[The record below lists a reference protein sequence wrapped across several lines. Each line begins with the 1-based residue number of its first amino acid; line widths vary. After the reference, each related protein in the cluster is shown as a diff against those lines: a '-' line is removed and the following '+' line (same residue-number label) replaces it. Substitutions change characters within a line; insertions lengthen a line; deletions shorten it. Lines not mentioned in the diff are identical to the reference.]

1 MVCLTVAGEM
11 VYGLAF
17 HVPRYFK
24 PTLLPALG
32 ISNAQLGDSF
42 ALYGILAML
51 SYVPSGLLADRF
63 GARSLM
69 SLSLVAT
76 GAGGLYFATL
86 PGWTGL
92 SMLYAYW
99 GVTTVALMWGA
110 LIRATREWGGRSEQG
125 RGFGLLDGGRGLV
138 AALAA
143 SGGVSLLGLGLGQ
156 DPAGATE
163 AARASALRGVILY
176 YSFATFGAAVL
187 VHLWTPEA
195 SRPARTQQ
203 PQPPKTLQVVR
214 MRAVW
219 LQAGIVVCAYCGY
232 KAFDNYSL
240 YGHEVLNMDEAEAAG
255 FAAAAAYLR
264 PVAAIGAGYVGDRL
278 GVAGSTMALFATLA
292 GCWTLL
298 GSPTGAL
305 AGASL
310 TYGALLTSIAGA
322 FGLRGLYFAL
332 LEDTR
337 VPHSVT
343 GTAVGLISLLG
354 YTPDIFFG
362 PVTGRILDATPGAGG
377 HRQCFLLLAAIGVAG
392 LMATAALRRSIPETR
407 CRAQDERPLSN

>member
-11 VYGLAF
+11 VFGLAF
-17 HVPRYFK
+17 HVPRYFR
-24 PTLLPALG
+24 PTLLAALG

-42 ALYGILAML
+42 ALYGILAMV
-51 SYVPSGLLADRF
+51 SYFPSGLLADRF

-86 PGWTGL
+86 PGWAGL
-92 SMLYAYW
+92 SALYAFW

-110 LIRATREWGGRSEQG
+110 LIRATREWGGRTEQG

-143 SGGVSLLGLGLGQ
+143 SGGVGLLSLGLGQ
-156 DPAGATE
+156 DPAGAASE

-176 YSFATFGAAVL
+176 YSCATFGAAAL

-195 SRPARTQQ
+195 ARLARTQQ
-203 PQPPKTLQVVR
+203 LRPPKALQVVS
-214 MRAVW
+214 MPAVW

-240 YGHEVLNMDEAEAAG
+240 YGHEVLNMNEAEAAG

-264 PVAAIGAGYVGDRL
+264 PVAAIGAGYAGDRL
-278 GVAGSTMALFATLA
+278 GVAGSTMALFAALA

-298 GSPTGAL
+298 GLPGGEL

-310 TYGALLTSIAGA
+310 SYGALLTSIAAA

-332 LEDTR
+332 LEHTR

-377 HRQCFLLLAAIGVAG
+377 HRQCFLLLAATAVAG
-392 LMATAALRRSIPETR
+392 LLATAALRRRMTGSPIP
-407 CRAQDERPLSN
+407 SSG